1 MPRWPRWSSKVL
13 LCLILAAAVV
23 LPTGALGQAAPP
35 EDVLT
40 ASAVPMTPYFFP
52 ETGHYLSGR
61 FRQYW
66 EENGGLYVFGL
77 PLTKV
82 YREVSTDGKEYPTQY
97 FERAR

>member
-23 LPTGALGQAAPP
+23 LPTGGLGQAAS

-82 YREVSTDGKEYPTQY
+82 
-97 FERAR
+97 